1 MSSPTKPKSKTY
13 NGSCHCGRVK
23 FTMKLSPPVEDG
35 PVTNCN
41 CSICHINGALMVY
54 PLESNITWESGFD
67 EMKTYTFGQKRIA
80 HTFCPTCGTSI
91 SGKSTDPNFFA
102 HNRAINVRVLKDV
115 DIDKL
120 NLRKVDG
127 RSL

>member
-1 MSSPTKPKSKTY
+1 
-13 NGSCHCGRVK
+13 
-23 FTMKLSPPVEDG
+23 MKLSPPVEDG

-102 HNRAINVRVLKDV
+102 HNRAINVSQPHELLCHFSYFTGPPGSIHVA
-115 DIDKL
+115 
-120 NLRKVDG
+120 
-127 RSL
+127 